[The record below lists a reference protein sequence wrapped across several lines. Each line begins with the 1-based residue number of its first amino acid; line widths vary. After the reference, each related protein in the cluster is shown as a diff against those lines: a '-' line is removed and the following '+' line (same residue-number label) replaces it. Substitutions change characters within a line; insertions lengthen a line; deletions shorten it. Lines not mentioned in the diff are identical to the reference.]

1 MHPAD
6 EPDRR
11 TSQDAYRRM
20 AGHCGDASVL
30 QRCYSHPI
38 DKATGVRSDRT
49 VILTAELWFFVV
61 Q

>member
-1 MHPAD
+1 
-6 EPDRR
+6 
-11 TSQDAYRRM
+11 M